1 MLELGTANDRNKR
14 RSKSRKWKDNFLE
27 YKNED
32 YAQRDQIHSSLGD
45 LTVWGAYGAH
55 GHL

>member
-1 MLELGTANDRNKR
+1 VLELGTANDRNKR
-14 RSKSRKWKDNFLE
+14 RSKSRKWKDNFME
-27 YKNED
+27 YKHED

-45 LTVWGAYGAH
+45 LTVWGAYGTH